1 MAFLNRKSLLSRRKP
16 MAAAVVIAV
25 GLIVAGGSYAAATA
39 AIKGQQSST
48 VASAAQ
54 IDEGHKLFLANC
66 ATCHGKNAE
75 GTKNAPTLIG
85 VGAAAVDFQVGSG
98 RMPAQVSGPQVAA
111 KDPSE
116 FTDKQIAALAAYVA
130 SIGPGPAVPSDA
142 MVSPNGNATRGG
154 ELFRTNCAMCHNAAG
169 AGGALTQ
176 GKYAPALTE
185 TGTKEMYEAMITGPQ
200 NMPVFNDANL
210 TPKDKKDIIT
220 YLVYL
225 QNNPSPGGLDLEN
238 IGPVAE
244 GLFVWIFVLG
254 GIIAITVWLGAKS
267 N

>member
-1 MAFLNRKSLLSRRKP
+1 MSFLNRKSSVSRRKP
-16 MAAAVVIAV
+16 MAAAIVIAA
-25 GLIVAGGSYAAATA
+25 GLLITGGGYAAATA
-39 AIKGQQSST
+39 AITSHQSST

-66 ATCHGKNAE
+66 ASCHGKSAE
-75 GTKNAPTLIG
+75 GTQNAPTLIG
-85 VGAAAVDFQVGSG
+85 VGAASVDFQVSSG
-98 RMPAQVSGPQVAA
+98 RMPAQASGPQMPT
-111 KDPSE
+111 KNSQ
-116 FTDKQIAALAAYVA
+116 FTDAQIASLAAYVA
-130 SIGPGPAVPSDA
+130 SLAPGPAIPTAAQVA
-142 MVSPNGNATRGG
+142 PNGDATRGG

-176 GKYAPALTE
+176 GKYAPALTDTE
-185 TGTKEMYEAMITGPQ
+185 PKEFYEAMITGPQ

-210 TPKDKKDIIT
+210 TPSDKKDIIT

-225 QNNPSPGGLDLEN
+225 QKHPSPGGLNLDNL
-238 IGPVAE
+238 GPVAE

-254 GIIAITVWLGAKS
+254 GIIGITVWLGAKS

>member
-1 MAFLNRKSLLSRRKP
+1 MAIFNRKSALSRRKP
-16 MAAAVVIAV
+16 FAAAAVIAI
-25 GLIVAGGSYAAATA
+25 GLMVTGGGYAAATA
-39 AIKGQQSST
+39 AIKGNQSAT

-66 ATCHGKNAE
+66 ASCHGKSAE
-75 GTKNAPTLIG
+75 GTNYAPTLIG
-85 VGAAAVDFQVGSG
+85 VGAASVDFQVGSG
-98 RMPAQVSGPQVAA
+98 RMPAQASGPQMQV
-111 KDPSE
+111 KDPQ
-116 FTDKQIAALAAYVA
+116 FTDEQIAALAAYVG
-130 SIGPGPAVPSDA
+130 SLGPGPEVPTAA
-142 MVSPNGNATRGG
+142 MVKTDGNATRGG

-176 GKYAPALTE
+176 GKYAPALTDTE
-185 TGTKEMYEAMITGPQ
+185 PKEMYEAMVTGPQ

-225 QNNPSPGGLDLEN
+225 QKHPSPAGLDLEN

-254 GIIAITVWLGAKS
+254 GIIGITVWLGAKS

>member
-1 MAFLNRKSLLSRRKP
+1 MAFLNRKSMFARRKP
-16 MAAAVVIAV
+16 MAAAVVIAA
-25 GLIVAGGSYAAATA
+25 GLLITGGGYAAASG
-39 AIKGQQSST
+39 AIKSTQSAT

-66 ATCHGKNAE
+66 ASCHGKNAE
-75 GTKNAPTLIG
+75 GSKNGPTLIG
-85 VGAAAVDFQVGSG
+85 VGAAAVDFQVSSG
-98 RMPAQVSGPQVAA
+98 RMPAQASGPQIAA

-116 FTDKQIAALAAYVA
+116 FTDSQIAALAAYVA
-130 SIGPGPAVPSDA
+130 TLGPGPSVPSDA
-142 MVSPNGNATRGG
+142 AVAADGNATRGG

-176 GKYAPALTE
+176 GKYAPALTQ
-185 TGTKEMYEAMITGPQ
+185 TPAKEIYEAMATGPQ

-225 QNNPSPGGLDLEN
+225 QNHPSPAGLDLEN
-238 IGPVAE
+238 LGPVAE
-244 GLFVWIFVLG
+244 GLFIWIFVLG

>member
-1 MAFLNRKSLLSRRKP
+1 MAIFKSKSGLSRRKP
-16 MAAAVVIAV
+16 FAAAAVIAI
-25 GLIVAGGSYAAATA
+25 GLLATGGGYAAANA
-39 AIKGQQSST
+39 AIKGTQSAT

-66 ATCHGKNAE
+66 ASCHGKNAE
-75 GTKNAPTLIG
+75 GTSNAPTLIG
-85 VGAAAVDFQVGSG
+85 VGAASVDFQVGSG
-98 RMPAQVSGPQVAA
+98 RMPAQASGPQIAA
-111 KDPSE
+111 KDQVS
-116 FTDKQIAALAAYVA
+116 FTDAQIAAMAAYVG
-130 SIGPGPAVPSDA
+130 SLGPGPAIPTDA
-142 MVSPNGNATRGG
+142 QVAADGNATRGG

-185 TGTKEMYEAMITGPQ
+185 TPKKEIYEAMITGPQ

-225 QNNPSPGGLDLEN
+225 QNHPSPAGLDLAN
-238 IGPVAE
+238 LGPVAE

-254 GIIAITVWLGAKS
+254 GIIGITVWLGAKS